1 MEDSAQGVAVMQS
14 SKPGRVPHTYEPPVL
29 RKLEP
34 KEAQEFL
41 LHHVKLGDQGAKNI
55 LQLVSPKE
63 NEVK

>member
-1 MEDSAQGVAVMQS
+1 MQDSAQGVAVMQS

-34 KEAQEFL
+34 EEAQDFL
-41 LHHVKLGDQGAKNI
+41 LHHAKLGDQDAKDM
-55 LQLVSPKE
+55 LQLVSQKK

>member
-1 MEDSAQGVAVMQS
+1 MQS
-14 SKPGRVPHTYEPPVL
+14 SKPGRVPHTYEPPLL